1 MKGDVAIWH
10 RGEITVFASL
20 LMAVVLVFFQAC
32 LKSTQYAFLRS
43 QTEEALELAELS
55 VLSEFHRELLERYD
69 LFYLDLG
76 YGTSVQDE
84 TYLKTRIRGFLD
96 ENLPLG
102 ETKTVEVW
110 EFSRATDGNGMA
122 FYEQAVSV
130 MKQKTGAALLE
141 TMLEYR
147 AWGTNAEAKE
157 QTYQNKA
164 VQEQQNLE
172 ELKRR
177 REEEEQ
183 VTTPNPISHTE
194 TLKSSSVL
202 NLVLQDPSGL
212 SGKKADLQKA
222 PSVRSCLKGA
232 GARGIYSGS
241 IANDAFF
248 YAYLQGYFT
257 DAVECLTKEKTT
269 GNWLDYQ
276 LEYVIAGKDSDL
288 ANLESVCSRLLAIRE
303 GLNYAYLL
311 TDAAKVAECE
321 ALAAAVVGATMIPG
335 LVEAVKQ
342 VLLLTWAFAES
353 VVDVR
358 TLLAGKKVV
367 FRKDS
372 SSWRLSLAGALNL
385 QEVVEK
391 TEDTGTQG
399 LSYQDYL
406 SMLLMLSA
414 RETSVERSLDVL
426 EGVIRG
432 TDGNESFYLDQCV
445 DGFWMRAVIENGQE
459 WSAERWVGYEW

>member
-1 MKGDVAIWH
+1 M
-10 RGEITVFASL
+10 
-20 LMAVVLVFFQAC
+20 
-32 LKSTQYAFLRS
+32 
-43 QTEEALELAELS
+43 
-55 VLSEFHRELLERYD
+55 
-69 LFYLDLG
+69 
-76 YGTSVQDE
+76 
-84 TYLKTRIRGFLD
+84 
-96 ENLPLG
+96 
-102 ETKTVEVW
+102 
-110 EFSRATDGNGMA
+110 
-122 FYEQAVSV
+122 
-130 MKQKTGAALLE
+130 
-141 TMLEYR
+141 
-147 AWGTNAEAKE
+147 
-157 QTYQNKA
+157 
-164 VQEQQNLE
+164 
-172 ELKRR
+172 
-177 REEEEQ
+177 
-183 VTTPNPISHTE
+183 
-194 TLKSSSVL
+194 
-202 NLVLQDPSGL
+202 
-212 SGKKADLQKA
+212 
-222 PSVRSCLKGA
+222 
-232 GARGIYSGS
+232 
-241 IANDAFF
+241 
-248 YAYLQGYFT
+248 
-257 DAVECLTKEKTT
+257 
-269 GNWLDYQ
+269 
-276 LEYVIAGKDSDL
+276 
-288 ANLESVCSRLLAIRE
+288 
-303 GLNYAYLL
+303 NYAYLL